1 MSPPDKTPTTKAQTS
16 NPSSHSWLLAL
27 SLILIACN
35 LRPVFGSL
43 SVVLPEIMRDTGLSS
58 TGASMLTTLPILCLG
73 LFSLP
78 TPALAR
84 RFGAERIL
92 LLALLLIAGGTLLR
106 AMGSLPMLF
115 VSAVLAGAGI
125 AMGNVLLPGL
135 IKRSFASRVALMMG
149 LYTLAVCAGA
159 SSAAAFTVPMEMHW
173 FDGAWPKALAV
184 WSALAFFALLIWAP
198 QALRARPVAT
208 DAAAHAGSLIRS
220 PLAWQVTFFMGL
232 QSALAYIVMGW
243 LAPILRERNIDSAM
257 AGYLVAT
264 SILMQLIASLLTPPL
279 AARLKDQRGF
289 ALILAMMIL
298 AAFLGLLW
306 GPLGLPMWGWAV
318 LLGLGQGGAFALAL
332 SLIVMRSGNMQVT
345 AQLSAMAQGWG
356 YVLAAWGPLLVGL
369 LRGMTGSYVPTAWL
383 VIALCVA
390 TAIAGWGAG
399 RNQLVQHS

>member
-1 MSPPDKTPTTKAQTS
+1 MTAPSKNNSNSPST
-16 NPSSHSWLLAL
+16 HWLLAL

-43 SVVLPEIMRDTGLSS
+43 SVVLPEIMRDTGLTS

-84 RFGAERIL
+84 RFGAERVL
-92 LLALLLIAGGTLLR
+92 LMDLVLIASGTLLR
-106 AMGSLPMLF
+106 ATGSVFSLF
-115 VSAVLAGAGI
+115 LSAVLAGAGI
-125 AMGNVLLPGL
+125 AMGNVLLPSL
-135 IKRSFASRVALMMG
+135 IKRSFALKVALMMG
-149 LYTLAVCAGA
+149 LYTLAVCGGA
-159 SSAAAFTVPMEMHW
+159 SAAAAFTVPMQLHW
-173 FDGAWPKALAV
+173 FDGAWPYALAV
-184 WSALAFFALLIWAP
+184 WAALGVLAILIWAP
-198 QALRARPVAT
+198 QAAHAKPVST
-208 DAAAHAGSLIRS
+208 DAAAHAGTLKRS
-220 PLAWQVTFFMGL
+220 ALAWQVTFFMGL

-243 LAPILRERNIDSAM
+243 LAPILRERGIDSAE

-264 SILMQLIASLLTPPL
+264 SILMQLAASLLTPPL

-289 ALILAMMIL
+289 TLALSVMIL

-318 LLGLGQGGAFALAL
+318 LLGLGQGGSFALAL
-332 SLIVMRSGNMQVT
+332 SLIVMRSGSAQVT

-369 LRGMTGSYVPTAWL
+369 LHSLTGSYMPTATL
-383 VIALCVA
+383 VIVLSAAMAL
-390 TAIAGWGAG
+390 AGWGAG
-399 RNQLVQHS
+399 RNLLVQVSKA

>member
-1 MSPPDKTPTTKAQTS
+1 MTAPSKNNSNSPST
-16 NPSSHSWLLAL
+16 HWLLAL

-43 SVVLPEIMRDTGLSS
+43 SVVLPEIMRDTGLTS

-84 RFGAERIL
+84 RFGAERVL
-92 LLALLLIAGGTLLR
+92 LMALVLIASGTLLR
-106 AMGSLPMLF
+106 ATGSVFSLF
-115 VSAVLAGAGI
+115 LSAVLAGAGI
-125 AMGNVLLPGL
+125 AMGNVLLPSL
-135 IKRSFASRVALMMG
+135 IKRSFALKVALMMG
-149 LYTLAVCAGA
+149 LYTLAVCGGA
-159 SSAAAFTVPMEMHW
+159 SAAAAFTVPMQLHW
-173 FDGAWPKALAV
+173 FDGAWPYALAV
-184 WSALAFFALLIWAP
+184 WAALGVLAILIWAP
-198 QALRARPVAT
+198 QAAHAKPVST
-208 DAAAHAGSLIRS
+208 DAAAHAGTLKRS
-220 PLAWQVTFFMGL
+220 ALAWQVTFFMGL

-243 LAPILRERNIDSAM
+243 LAPILRERGIASAE

-264 SILMQLIASLLTPPL
+264 SILMQLAASLLTPPL

-289 ALILAMMIL
+289 TLALSVMIL

-318 LLGLGQGGAFALAL
+318 LLGLGQGGSFALAL
-332 SLIVMRSGNMQVT
+332 SLIVMRSGSAQVT

-369 LRGMTGSYVPTAWL
+369 LHSLTGSYMPTATL
-383 VIALCVA
+383 VIVLSAAMAL
-390 TAIAGWGAG
+390 AGWGAG
-399 RNQLVQHS
+399 RNLLVQVSKA

>member
-1 MSPPDKTPTTKAQTS
+1 MTAPSQNNS
-16 NPSSHSWLLAL
+16 NNPSTHWLLAL

-43 SVVLPEIMRDTGLSS
+43 SVVLPEIMRDTGLTS

-84 RFGAERIL
+84 SFGAERV
-92 LLALLLIAGGTLLR
+92 LLIALILIAFGTLLR
-106 AMGSLPMLF
+106 ATGSIFSLF
-115 VSAVLAGAGI
+115 LSAGLAGAGI
-125 AMGNVLLPGL
+125 AMGNVLLPSL
-135 IKRSFASRVALMMG
+135 IKRSFALKVALMMG
-149 LYTLAVCAGA
+149 LYTLAVCGGA
-159 SSAAAFTVPMEMHW
+159 SAAAAFTVPMQLHW
-173 FDGAWPKALAV
+173 FEGAWPYALAV
-184 WSALAFFALLIWAP
+184 WAALGVLAILIWAP
-198 QALRARPVAT
+198 QAAHAKPVAT
-208 DAAAHAGSLIRS
+208 DAAAHAGTLMRS
-220 PLAWQVTFFMGL
+220 ALAWQVTFFMGL

-243 LAPILRERNIDSAM
+243 LAPILRERGIDSAE

-264 SILMQLIASLLTPPL
+264 SILMQLAASLLTPPL

-289 ALILAMMIL
+289 TLALSVMIL

-332 SLIVMRSGNMQVT
+332 SLIVMRSGSAQVT

-369 LRGMTGSYVPTAWL
+369 LHSLTGSYMPTATL
-383 VIALCVA
+383 VIVLSAAMAL
-390 TAIAGWGAG
+390 AGWGAG
-399 RNQLVQHS
+399 RNLLVQVGKA

>member
-1 MSPPDKTPTTKAQTS
+1 MTAPQNS
-16 NPSSHSWLLAL
+16 NPTSKSTHWLLAL

-84 RFGAERIL
+84 RFGAERVL

-106 AMGSLPMLF
+106 ATGELF
-115 VSAVLAGAGI
+115 ALFISAILAGAGI
-125 AMGNVLLPGL
+125 AMGNVLLPSL
-135 IKRSFASRVALMMG
+135 IKRSFPLKVALMMG
-149 LYTLAVCAGA
+149 LYTLAVCGGA
-159 SSAAAFTVPMEMHW
+159 SASAAFTVPMKMHW
-173 FDGAWPKALAV
+173 FDNAWPYALAV
-184 WSALAFFALLIWAP
+184 WAVLAVIAIVIWAP
-198 QALRARPVAT
+198 QAAAAKPITT
-208 DAAAHAGSLIRS
+208 DAAARAGSLNRS
-220 PLAWQVTFFMGL
+220 ALAWQVTFFMGL

-243 LAPILRERNIDSAM
+243 LAPILRERGIDSAT
-257 AGYLVAT
+257 AGYLVAV
-264 SILMQLIASLLTPPL
+264 SILVQLVACLLTPPL

-289 ALILAMMIL
+289 ALVLSVMIL
-298 AAFLGLLW
+298 AAFLGMLW
-306 GPLGLPMWGWAV
+306 GPLGAPMWLWAV
-318 LLGLGQGGAFALAL
+318 VLGMGQGGAFALAL

-369 LRGMTGSYVPTAWL
+369 LHDMTGSYMPTATL
-383 VIALCVA
+383 VIVLCLACAV
-390 TAIAGWGAG
+390 AGWGAG
-399 RNQLVQHS
+399 RNLLVKPAQS

>member
-1 MSPPDKTPTTKAQTS
+1 MTAPSKNNSNSPST
-16 NPSSHSWLLAL
+16 HWLLAL

-43 SVVLPEIMRDTGLSS
+43 SVVLPEIMRDTGLTS

-84 RFGAERIL
+84 RFGAERVL
-92 LLALLLIAGGTLLR
+92 LMALVLIASGTLLR
-106 AMGSLPMLF
+106 ATGSIFALF
-115 VSAVLAGAGI
+115 LSAVLAGAGI
-125 AMGNVLLPGL
+125 AMGNVLLPSL
-135 IKRSFASRVALMMG
+135 IKRSFALKVALMMG
-149 LYTLAVCAGA
+149 LYTLAVCSGA
-159 SSAAAFTVPMEMHW
+159 SAAAAFTVPMQLHW
-173 FDGAWPKALAV
+173 FEGAWPYALAV
-184 WSALAFFALLIWAP
+184 WAALGVLAILIWAP
-198 QALRARPVAT
+198 QASHAKPVAT
-208 DAAAHAGSLIRS
+208 DAAAHAGTLMRS
-220 PLAWQVTFFMGL
+220 ALAWQVTFFMGL

-243 LAPILRERNIDSAM
+243 LAPILRERGIDSAE

-264 SILMQLIASLLTPPL
+264 SILMQLAASLLTPPL

-289 ALILAMMIL
+289 TLALSVMIL

-318 LLGLGQGGAFALAL
+318 LLGLGQGGSFALAL
-332 SLIVMRSGNMQVT
+332 SLIVMRSGSAQVT

-369 LRGMTGSYVPTAWL
+369 LHSLTGSYMPTATL
-383 VIALCVA
+383 VIVLSAAMAL
-390 TAIAGWGAG
+390 AGWGAG
-399 RNQLVQHS
+399 RNLLVQVSKA

>member
-1 MSPPDKTPTTKAQTS
+1 MTAPSKNNSNSPST
-16 NPSSHSWLLAL
+16 HWLLAL

-43 SVVLPEIMRDTGLSS
+43 SVVLPEIMRDTGLTS

-84 RFGAERIL
+84 SFGAERV
-92 LLALLLIAGGTLLR
+92 LLIALILIAFGTLLR
-106 AMGSLPMLF
+106 ATGSIFSLIL
-115 VSAVLAGAGI
+115 SAVLAGAGI
-125 AMGNVLLPGL
+125 AMGNVLLPSL
-135 IKRSFASRVALMMG
+135 IKRSFALKVALMMG
-149 LYTLAVCAGA
+149 LYTLAVCGGA
-159 SSAAAFTVPMEMHW
+159 SAAAAFTVPMQLHW
-173 FDGAWPKALAV
+173 FEGAWPYALAV
-184 WSALAFFALLIWAP
+184 WAALGVLAILIWAP
-198 QALRARPVAT
+198 QAAHAKPVAT
-208 DAAAHAGSLIRS
+208 DAAAHAGTLMRS
-220 PLAWQVTFFMGL
+220 ALAWQVTFFMGL

-243 LAPILRERNIDSAM
+243 LAPILRERGIDSAE

-264 SILMQLIASLLTPPL
+264 SILMQLAASLLTPPL

-289 ALILAMMIL
+289 TLALSVMIL

-318 LLGLGQGGAFALAL
+318 LLGLGQGGSFALAL
-332 SLIVMRSGNMQVT
+332 SLIVMRSGSAQVT

-369 LRGMTGSYVPTAWL
+369 LHSLTGSYMPTATL
-383 VIALCVA
+383 VIVLSAAMAL
-390 TAIAGWGAG
+390 AGWGAG
-399 RNQLVQHS
+399 RNLLVQVGKA

>member
-1 MSPPDKTPTTKAQTS
+1 MTSPAKTTAPTEPANHS
-16 NPSSHSWLLAL
+16 NREAWLLAL

-84 RFGAERIL
+84 RFGAERVL
-92 LLALLLIAGGTLLR
+92 LLALLLIAGGTVLR
-106 AMGSLPMLF
+106 AAGTLPALF
-115 VSAVLAGAGI
+115 TSAVLAGAGI

-135 IKRSFASRVALMMG
+135 IKRSFPLKVALMMG
-149 LYTLAVCAGA
+149 LYTLAVCGGA
-159 SSAAAFTVPMEMHW
+159 SAAAAFTVPMELHW
-173 FDGAWPKALAV
+173 FDGAWPYALAV
-184 WSALAFFALLIWAP
+184 WAVLALLAIVIWAP
-198 QALRARPVAT
+198 QAAAAKPIVT
-208 DAAAHAGSLIRS
+208 DAAAHAGSLARS

-243 LAPILRERNIDSAM
+243 LAPILRERHIDSAT

-264 SILMQLIASLLTPPL
+264 SILMQLVASLLTPPL

-289 ALILAMMIL
+289 TLALAVMIL
-298 AAFLGLLW
+298 AAFLGMLW
-306 GPLGLPMWGWAV
+306 GPLGTPMWGWAV

-332 SLIVMRSGNMQVT
+332 SLIVMRSGSMQIT

-369 LRGMTGSYVPTAWL
+369 LRGITGSYVSTAWL
-383 VIALCVA
+383 VIVLCVA

-399 RNQLVQHS
+399 RNLLVQHS

>member
-1 MSPPDKTPTTKAQTS
+1 MTAPSPNNS
-16 NPSSHSWLLAL
+16 NSPSTHWLLAL

-43 SVVLPEIMRDTGLSS
+43 SVVLPEIMRDTGLTS

-84 RFGAERIL
+84 RFGAERV
-92 LLALLLIAGGTLLR
+92 LLIALILIASGTLLR
-106 AMGSLPMLF
+106 ATGSIFALF
-115 VSAVLAGAGI
+115 LSAVLAGAGI
-125 AMGNVLLPGL
+125 AMGNVLLPSL
-135 IKRSFASRVALMMG
+135 IKRSFALKVALMMG
-149 LYTLAVCAGA
+149 LYTLAVCGGA
-159 SSAAAFTVPMEMHW
+159 SAAAAFTVPMQLHW
-173 FDGAWPKALAV
+173 FEGAWPYALAV
-184 WSALAFFALLIWAP
+184 WAALGVLAILIWAP
-198 QALRARPVAT
+198 QAAHAKPVAT
-208 DAAAHAGSLIRS
+208 DAAAHAGTLMRS
-220 PLAWQVTFFMGL
+220 ALAWQVTFFMGL

-243 LAPILRERNIDSAM
+243 LAPILRERGIDSTE

-264 SILMQLIASLLTPPL
+264 SILMQLAASLLTPPL

-289 ALILAMMIL
+289 TLALSVMIL

-332 SLIVMRSGNMQVT
+332 SLIVMRSGSAQVT

-369 LRGMTGSYVPTAWL
+369 LHSLTGSYMPTATL
-383 VIALCVA
+383 VIVLSAAMAL
-390 TAIAGWGAG
+390 AGWGAG
-399 RNQLVQHS
+399 RNLLVQVSKA

>member
-1 MSPPDKTPTTKAQTS
+1 MTALPQNDS
-16 NPSSHSWLLAL
+16 NKSTYWLLAL

-84 RFGAERIL
+84 RFGAERV
-92 LLALLLIAGGTLLR
+92 LLIARVLIASGTLLR
-106 AMGSLPMLF
+106 ATGSIFALF
-115 VSAVLAGAGI
+115 LSAVLAGAGI
-125 AMGNVLLPGL
+125 AMGNVLLPSL
-135 IKRSFASRVALMMG
+135 IKRSFALKVALMMG
-149 LYTLAVCAGA
+149 LYTLAVCGGA
-159 SSAAAFTVPMEMHW
+159 SAAAAFTVPMQLHW
-173 FDGAWPKALAV
+173 FGGAWPYALAV
-184 WSALAFFALLIWAP
+184 WAALGLLAILIWAP
-198 QALRARPVAT
+198 QAARAKPVAT
-208 DAAAHAGSLIRS
+208 DAAAHAGKLMRS
-220 PLAWQVTFFMGL
+220 TLAWQVTFFMGL

-243 LAPILRERNIDSAM
+243 LAPILRERGIDSAD

-264 SILMQLIASLLTPPL
+264 SILMQLAASLLTPPL

-289 ALILAMMIL
+289 TLTLSVMIL

-306 GPLGLPMWGWAV
+306 GPLGLPMWGWV
-318 LLGLGQGGAFALAL
+318 VILGLGQGGAFALAL
-332 SLIVMRSGNMQVT
+332 SLIVMRSGNTQVT

-369 LRGMTGSYVPTAWL
+369 LHSMTGSYMPTATL
-383 VIALCVA
+383 VIVLCVTMA
-390 TAIAGWGAG
+390 LAGWGAG
-399 RNQLVQHS
+399 RNLLVQVDKA

>member
-1 MSPPDKTPTTKAQTS
+1 MTAPSPNNS
-16 NPSSHSWLLAL
+16 NSPSTHWLLAL

-43 SVVLPEIMRDTGLSS
+43 SVVLPEIMRDTGLTS

-84 RFGAERIL
+84 SFGAERV
-92 LLALLLIAGGTLLR
+92 LLIALILIAFGTLLR
-106 AMGSLPMLF
+106 ATGSIFSLF
-115 VSAVLAGAGI
+115 LSAVLAGAGI
-125 AMGNVLLPGL
+125 AMGNVLLPSL
-135 IKRSFASRVALMMG
+135 IKRSFALKVALMMG
-149 LYTLAVCAGA
+149 LYTLAVCGGA
-159 SSAAAFTVPMEMHW
+159 SAAAAFTVPMQLHW
-173 FDGAWPKALAV
+173 FEGAWPYALAV
-184 WSALAFFALLIWAP
+184 WAALGVLAILIWAP
-198 QALRARPVAT
+198 QAAHAKPVAT
-208 DAAAHAGSLIRS
+208 DAAAHAGTLMRS
-220 PLAWQVTFFMGL
+220 ALAWQVTFFMGL

-243 LAPILRERNIDSAM
+243 LAPILRERGIDSAE

-264 SILMQLIASLLTPPL
+264 SILMQLAASLLTPPL

-289 ALILAMMIL
+289 TLALSVMIL

-318 LLGLGQGGAFALAL
+318 LLGLGQGGSFALAL
-332 SLIVMRSGNMQVT
+332 SLIVMRSGSAQVT

-369 LRGMTGSYVPTAWL
+369 LHSLTGSYMPTATL
-383 VIALCVA
+383 VIVLSAAMAL
-390 TAIAGWGAG
+390 AGWGAG
-399 RNQLVQHS
+399 RNLLVQVGKA

>member
-1 MSPPDKTPTTKAQTS
+1 MTAPSKNNSNSPST
-16 NPSSHSWLLAL
+16 HWLLAL

-43 SVVLPEIMRDTGLSS
+43 SVVLPEIMRDTGLTS

-84 RFGAERIL
+84 RFGAERVL
-92 LLALLLIAGGTLLR
+92 LMALVLIASGTLLR
-106 AMGSLPMLF
+106 ATGSVFALF
-115 VSAVLAGAGI
+115 LSAVLAGAGI
-125 AMGNVLLPGL
+125 AMGNVLLPSL
-135 IKRSFASRVALMMG
+135 IKRSFALKVALMMG
-149 LYTLAVCAGA
+149 LYTLAVCGGA
-159 SSAAAFTVPMEMHW
+159 SAAAAFTVPMQLHW
-173 FDGAWPKALAV
+173 FEGAWPYALAV
-184 WSALAFFALLIWAP
+184 WAALGVLAILIWAP
-198 QALRARPVAT
+198 QAAHAKPVAT
-208 DAAAHAGSLIRS
+208 DAAAHAGTLMRS
-220 PLAWQVTFFMGL
+220 ALAWQVTFFMGL

-243 LAPILRERNIDSAM
+243 LAPILRERGIDSAE

-264 SILMQLIASLLTPPL
+264 SILMQLAASLLTPPL

-289 ALILAMMIL
+289 TLALSVMIL

-318 LLGLGQGGAFALAL
+318 LLGLGHGGAFALAL
-332 SLIVMRSGNMQVT
+332 SLIVMRSGSAQVT

-369 LRGMTGSYVPTAWL
+369 LHSLTGSYMPTATL
-383 VIALCVA
+383 VIVLSAAMAL
-390 TAIAGWGAG
+390 AGWGAG
-399 RNQLVQHS
+399 RNLLVQVSKA

>member
-1 MSPPDKTPTTKAQTS
+1 MTAPQNS
-16 NPSSHSWLLAL
+16 NPTSKSTHWLLAL

-84 RFGAERIL
+84 RFGAERVL

-106 AMGSLPMLF
+106 ATGELFSLF
-115 VSAVLAGAGI
+115 ISAILAGAGI
-125 AMGNVLLPGL
+125 AMGNVLLPSL
-135 IKRSFASRVALMMG
+135 IKRSFPLKVALMMG
-149 LYTLAVCAGA
+149 LYTLAVCGGA
-159 SSAAAFTVPMEMHW
+159 SASAAFTVPMKMHW
-173 FDGAWPKALAV
+173 FDNAWPYALAV
-184 WSALAFFALLIWAP
+184 WAVLAVIAIVIWAP
-198 QALRARPVAT
+198 QAAAAKPITT
-208 DAAAHAGSLIRS
+208 DAAARAGSLNRS
-220 PLAWQVTFFMGL
+220 ALAWQVTCFMGL

-243 LAPILRERNIDSAM
+243 LAPILRERGIDSAT
-257 AGYLVAT
+257 AGYLVAV
-264 SILMQLIASLLTPPL
+264 SILVQLVACLLTPPL

-318 LLGLGQGGAFALAL
+318 LLGLGQGG
-332 SLIVMRSGNMQVT
+332 
-345 AQLSAMAQGWG
+345 
-356 YVLAAWGPLLVGL
+356 PL
-369 LRGMTGSYVPTAWL
+369 RW
-383 VIALCVA
+383 
-390 TAIAGWGAG
+390 
-399 RNQLVQHS
+399 R

>member
-1 MSPPDKTPTTKAQTS
+1 MTAPSPNNS
-16 NPSSHSWLLAL
+16 NSPSTHWLLAL

-43 SVVLPEIMRDTGLSS
+43 SVVLPEIMRDTGLTS

-84 RFGAERIL
+84 RFGAERV
-92 LLALLLIAGGTLLR
+92 LLIALILIASGTLLR
-106 AMGSLPMLF
+106 ATGSIFALF
-115 VSAVLAGAGI
+115 LSAVLAGAGI
-125 AMGNVLLPGL
+125 AMGNVLLPSL
-135 IKRSFASRVALMMG
+135 IKRSFALKVALMMG
-149 LYTLAVCAGA
+149 LYTLAVCGGA
-159 SSAAAFTVPMEMHW
+159 SAAAAFTVPMQLHW
-173 FDGAWPKALAV
+173 FEGAWPYALAA
-184 WSALAFFALLIWAP
+184 WAALGVLAILIWAP
-198 QALRARPVAT
+198 QAAHAKPVAT
-208 DAAAHAGSLIRS
+208 DAAAHAGTLKRS
-220 PLAWQVTFFMGL
+220 ALAWQVTFFMGL

-243 LAPILRERNIDSAM
+243 LAPILRERGIDSAE

-264 SILMQLIASLLTPPL
+264 SILMQLAASLLTPPL

-289 ALILAMMIL
+289 TLALSVMIL

-332 SLIVMRSGNMQVT
+332 SLIVMRSGSAQVT

-369 LRGMTGSYVPTAWL
+369 LHSLTGSYMPTATL
-383 VIALCVA
+383 VIVLSAAMAL
-390 TAIAGWGAG
+390 AGWGAG
-399 RNQLVQHS
+399 RNLLVQVGKA

>member
-1 MSPPDKTPTTKAQTS
+1 MTAPSKNNSNSPST
-16 NPSSHSWLLAL
+16 HWLLAL

-43 SVVLPEIMRDTGLSS
+43 SVVLPEIMRDTGLTS

-84 RFGAERIL
+84 RFGAERVL
-92 LLALLLIAGGTLLR
+92 LMALVLIASGTLLR
-106 AMGSLPMLF
+106 ATGSVFALF
-115 VSAVLAGAGI
+115 LSAVLAGAGI
-125 AMGNVLLPGL
+125 AMGNVLLPSL
-135 IKRSFASRVALMMG
+135 IKRSFALKVALMMG
-149 LYTLAVCAGA
+149 LYTLAVCGGA
-159 SSAAAFTVPMEMHW
+159 SAAAAFTVPMQLHW
-173 FDGAWPKALAV
+173 FEGAWPYALAV
-184 WSALAFFALLIWAP
+184 WAALGVLAILIWAP
-198 QALRARPVAT
+198 QAAHAKPVAT
-208 DAAAHAGSLIRS
+208 DAAAHAGTLMRS
-220 PLAWQVTFFMGL
+220 ALAWQVTFFMGL

-243 LAPILRERNIDSAM
+243 LAPILRERGIDSAE

-264 SILMQLIASLLTPPL
+264 SILMQLAASLLTPPL

-289 ALILAMMIL
+289 TLALSVMIL

-318 LLGLGQGGAFALAL
+318 LLGLGQGGSFALAL
-332 SLIVMRSGNMQVT
+332 SLIVMRSGSAQVT

-369 LRGMTGSYVPTAWL
+369 LHSLTGSYMPTATL
-383 VIALCVA
+383 VIVLSAAMAL
-390 TAIAGWGAG
+390 AGWGAG
-399 RNQLVQHS
+399 RNLLVQVGKA

>member
-1 MSPPDKTPTTKAQTS
+1 MTAPSKNNSNSPST
-16 NPSSHSWLLAL
+16 HWLLAL

-43 SVVLPEIMRDTGLSS
+43 SVVLPEIMRDTGLTS

-84 RFGAERIL
+84 RFGAERVL
-92 LLALLLIAGGTLLR
+92 LMALVLIASGTLLR
-106 AMGSLPMLF
+106 ATGSVFSLF
-115 VSAVLAGAGI
+115 LSAVLAGAGI
-125 AMGNVLLPGL
+125 AMGNVLLPSL
-135 IKRSFASRVALMMG
+135 IKRSFALKVALMMG
-149 LYTLAVCAGA
+149 LYTLAVCGGA
-159 SSAAAFTVPMEMHW
+159 SAAAAFTVPMQLHW
-173 FDGAWPKALAV
+173 FEGAWPYALAV
-184 WSALAFFALLIWAP
+184 WAALGVLAILIWAP
-198 QALRARPVAT
+198 QAAHAKPVAT
-208 DAAAHAGSLIRS
+208 DVATHAGTLKRS
-220 PLAWQVTFFMGL
+220 ALAWQVTFFMGL

-243 LAPILRERNIDSAM
+243 LAPILRERGIDSAE

-264 SILMQLIASLLTPPL
+264 SILMQLAASLLTPPL

-289 ALILAMMIL
+289 TLALSIMIL

-318 LLGLGQGGAFALAL
+318 LLGLGQGGSFALAL
-332 SLIVMRSGNMQVT
+332 SLIVMRSGSAQVT

-369 LRGMTGSYVPTAWL
+369 LHSLTGSYMPTATL
-383 VIALCVA
+383 VIVLSAAMAL
-390 TAIAGWGAG
+390 AGWGAG
-399 RNQLVQHS
+399 RNLLVQVSKA